1 MKRRAWIDRG
11 EALLRRLGFRAGP
24 DGAAHPSSGA
34 GTGTARTA
42 PGAGTVQ
49 TGPGTSGPRAPG
61 AEPLGSS
68 TPPELSV
75 DFLTELFRN
84 PLDAGYGDAAAGRA
98 RSGPPGPAAR
108 RTGFTL
114 RTVTLIAT
122 GVLLAV
128 AYQQTVATQPEAS
141 KTRHSLAQDVQ
152 QRQAETDAQQ
162 KQAEQ
167 LRQQAA
173 SLRDAIVGPNSTALD
188 QIEARAGLGA
198 VTGNGVTVTLA
209 SGPAPTDPV
218 TGKAQSTDQGHI
230 VDFDLQVISNE
241 LWHDGAEAI
250 AINGQRLIATSTIRA
265 AGNAILV
272 DLAPLSEPYTIQA
285 IGPSTMADA
294 VRKSAVGGFYS
305 YLATSYGVKFAV
317 RSTDGLRLGA
327 AADPGLRYATPVTPS
342 SPGPTLPQA
351 PSPKPA
357 PSGSRPHGSGSIAPT
372 PPASTPAHATPP
384 PGGP

>member
-1 MKRRAWIDRG
+1 M
-11 EALLRRLGFRAGP
+11 
-24 DGAAHPSSGA
+24 
-34 GTGTARTA
+34 
-42 PGAGTVQ
+42 
-49 TGPGTSGPRAPG
+49 
-61 AEPLGSS
+61 
-68 TPPELSV
+68 
-75 DFLTELFRN
+75 
-84 PLDAGYGDAAAGRA
+84 
-98 RSGPPGPAAR
+98 
-108 RTGFTL
+108 
-114 RTVTLIAT
+114 IAT
-122 GVLLAV
+122 GLLLAV
-128 AYQQTVATQPEAS
+128 AYQQTVATQPEAAT
-141 KTRHSLAQDVQ
+141 TRHSLAQDVQ

-198 VTGNGVTVTLA
+198 VTGDGVTVTLA

-285 IGPSTMADA
+285 IGPSSMADA
-294 VRKSAVGGFYS
+294 LRKSAVGGFYS

-317 RSTDGLRLGA
+317 RSADGLRLAA

-342 SPGPTLPQA
+342 SPGATPPQSS
-351 PSPKPA
+351 SPKPA
-357 PSGSRPHGSGSIAPT
+357 PSGPRSHGSGSTAPT
-372 PPASTPAHATPP
+372 PPASEASTRDSV
-384 PGGP
+384 PGRPLMFAVLAMIVGIVLGVVLEPTVPVALQPYLPIAVVAALDAVFGGIRARLDGIFDDKQFVISFVSNVLVAALIVYLGDQLGVGGQLSTGVVVVLGVRIFGNVAAIRRHLFRA

>member
-1 MKRRAWIDRG
+1 MNRRALIDQAD
-11 EALLRRLGFRAGP
+11 ALLRRLGFRESPTEPAAP
-24 DGAAHPSSGA
+24 DSRATSGDPA
-34 GTGTARTA
+34 SGTGN
-42 PGAGTVQ
+42 
-49 TGPGTSGPRAPG
+49 PRVPG
-61 AEPLGSS
+61 AEPLGSP

-128 AYQQTVATQPEAS
+128 AYQQTVATQPEAT
-141 KTRHSLAQDVQ
+141 KTRQSLAQDVQ

-167 LRQQAA
+167 LRQQAS

-198 VTGNGVTVTLA
+198 VTGDGVTVTLA

-218 TGKAQSTDQGHI
+218 TGKAQSTDQGHV
-230 VDFDLQVISNE
+230 VDFDLQVISNQ

-272 DLAPLSEPYTIQA
+272 DLAPLSEPYSIQA
-285 IGPSTMADA
+285 IGPSSMADA
-294 VRKSAVGGFYS
+294 LRKSAVGGFYS

-317 RSTDGLRLGA
+317 RSTSGLRLAG
-327 AADPGLRYATPVTPS
+327 AADPGLRYATPIRPPS
-342 SPGPTLPQA
+342 PVAPSPFASPGP
-351 PSPKPA
+351 
-357 PSGSRPHGSGSIAPT
+357 GSSGSGSTAPN
-372 PPASTPAHATPP
+372 TPAPKSPPATPP
-384 PGGP
+384 PGGH

>member
-1 MKRRAWIDRG
+1 MNRRALIDH
-11 EALLRRLGFRAGP
+11 ADAVLRRLGFRATP
-24 DGAAHPSSGA
+24 DEPATPGLRATPGDPASGSGNPHPTGAQPQG
-34 GTGTARTA
+34 
-42 PGAGTVQ
+42 
-49 TGPGTSGPRAPG
+49 
-61 AEPLGSS
+61 S

-84 PLDAGYGDAAAGRA
+84 PLDAGYGDAAASRA
-98 RSGPPGPAAR
+98 RSGSPGPAAR

-128 AYQQTVATQPEAS
+128 AYQQTVATQPEAAT
-141 KTRHSLAQDVQ
+141 TRQSLAQDVQ

-198 VTGNGVTVTLA
+198 VTGDGVTVTLA

-272 DLAPLSEPYTIQA
+272 DLAPLSEPYSIQA
-285 IGPSTMADA
+285 IGPSGMADA
-294 VRKSAVGGFYS
+294 LRKSAVGGFYS

-317 RSTDGLRLGA
+317 RSTGGLRLAG
-327 AADPGLRYATPVTPS
+327 AADPGLRYATPITPS
-342 SPGPTLPQA
+342 ASSASPRPG
-351 PSPKPA
+351 
-357 PSGSRPHGSGSIAPT
+357 PSGSGSTAPRPPSKS
-372 PPASTPAHATPP
+372 PPATPP

>member
-1 MKRRAWIDRG
+1 MTRRTLADYG
-11 EALLRRLGFRAGP
+11 DALLRRLGFRPGP
-24 DGAAHPSSGA
+24 DATAAM
-34 GTGTARTA
+34 
-42 PGAGTVQ
+42 PGNV
-49 TGPGTSGPRAPG
+49 GPDESGPRRLDA
-61 AEPLGSS
+61 S
-68 TPPELSV
+68 TQPELSV

-84 PLDAGYGDAAAGRA
+84 PLDAGYGDAAASRA
-98 RSGPPGPAAR
+98 RSGPPNRAAR

-114 RTVTLIAT
+114 RTVTLVAT

-128 AYQQTVATQPEAS
+128 AYQQTVATQPEAA

-173 SLRDAIVGPNSTALD
+173 SLRDAIVGPNASALD
-188 QIEARAGLGA
+188 QVEARAGLGA
-198 VTGNGVTVTLA
+198 VTGDGVTVTLA

-218 TGKAQSTDQGHI
+218 TGKAQATDQGHI

-241 LWHDGAEAI
+241 LWRDGAEAI

-272 DLAPLSEPYTIQA
+272 DLAPLSEPYMIQA
-285 IGPSTMADA
+285 IGPKSMADA
-294 VRKSAVGGFYS
+294 LRKSAVGGFYN

-317 RSTDGLRLGA
+317 QSTGGIRLAA
-327 AADPGLRYATPVTPS
+327 AADPGLRYAAPITPPSASPSPTPS
-342 SPGPTLPQA
+342 T
-351 PSPKPA
+351 
-357 PSGSRPHGSGSIAPT
+357 SGSRPHGSGSAPSS
-372 PPASTPAHATPP
+372 PPASKSPHATPST
-384 PGGP
+384 GGP

>member
-1 MKRRAWIDRG
+1 MNRRVWIDRG
-11 EALLRRLGFRAGP
+11 DAVLRRLGLRPGP
-24 DGAAHPSSGA
+24 DGAPLPAS
-34 GTGTARTA
+34 GTG
-42 PGAGTVQ
+42 
-49 TGPGTSGPRAPG
+49 SPRVPG
-61 AEPLGSS
+61 AEPLGSPA
-68 TPPELSV
+68 PPELPV

-98 RSGPPGPAAR
+98 RSGPPGRAAR

-122 GVLLAV
+122 GVLLAI
-128 AYQQTVATQPEAS
+128 AYQQTVRTQPEAAT
-141 KTRHSLAQDVQ
+141 TRHSLAQDVQ

-162 KQAEQ
+162 NQAEQ

-188 QIEARAGLGA
+188 QIEARAGVGA
-198 VTGNGVTVTLA
+198 VTGDGVTVTLA

-218 TGKAQSTDQGHI
+218 TGKAESTDQGHI

-272 DLAPLSEPYTIQA
+272 DLAPLSEPYTIRA
-285 IGPSTMADA
+285 IGPSSMADA
-294 VRKSAVGGFYS
+294 LRKSAVGGFYS
-305 YLATSYGVKFAV
+305 YLATSYGVKFVV
-317 RSTDGLRLGA
+317 RSTTGLRLTG
-327 AADPGLRYATPVTPS
+327 AADPGLRYATPVRPS
-342 SPGPTLPQA
+342 SPGSTPSQST
-351 PSPKPA
+351 SPKPA
-357 PSGSRPHGSGSIAPT
+357 PSGSRPHGSGSIAPS
-372 PPASTPAHATPP
+372 PPTSQPAPATPS

>member
-1 MKRRAWIDRG
+1 MNRRTLINHGD
-11 EALLRRLGFRAGP
+11 ALLRRLGLRAGP
-24 DGAAHPSSGA
+24 GADPG
-34 GTGTARTA
+34 
-42 PGAGTVQ
+42 PGAGDPV
-49 TGPGTSGPRAPG
+49 APPLQ
-61 AEPLGSS
+61 PLGSS
-68 TPPELSV
+68 PQPELSV

-84 PLDAGYGDAAAGRA
+84 PLDAGYGDAAASRA

-122 GVLLAV
+122 GALLVV
-128 AYQQTVATQPEAS
+128 AYQQTVATQPEAA
-141 KTRHSLAQDVQ
+141 TARHSLAQDVQ

-173 SLRDAIVGPNSTALD
+173 SLRDAIVGPNASALD
-188 QIEARAGLGA
+188 QVEARSGLGA
-198 VTGNGVTVTLA
+198 VTGDGVTVTLA

-218 TGKAQSTDQGHI
+218 TGKPQSTDQGHI

-272 DLAPLSEPYTIQA
+272 DLAPLSEPYTIRA

-294 VRKSAVGGFYS
+294 LRKSPVGGFYS

-317 RSTDGLRLGA
+317 RSTSGLRLAG
-327 AADPGLRYATPVTPS
+327 AADPGLRYATPITPS
-342 SPGPTLPQA
+342 SRTATSPSASPG
-351 PSPKPA
+351 PA
-357 PSGSRPHGSGSIAPT
+357 PSGTAPSGSGSTAPS
-372 PPASTPAHATPP
+372 PPASKSPPATPS
-384 PGGP
+384 PGGL

>member
-1 MKRRAWIDRG
+1 MNRRAWIERG
-11 EALLRRLGFRAGP
+11 DALLRRVGLRAGP
-24 DGAAHPSSGA
+24 DPAARPA
-34 GTGTARTA
+34 PATNVAR
-42 PGAGTVQ
+42 P
-49 TGPGTSGPRAPG
+49 APG
-61 AEPLGSS
+61 AEPLGSP

-75 DFLTELFRN
+75 DFLIELFRN
-84 PLDAGYGDAAAGRA
+84 PLDAGYSDAAAGRA
-98 RSGPPGPAAR
+98 RSGPPGRSAR

-114 RTVTLIAT
+114 RTITLIAT
-122 GVLLAV
+122 GALLAI
-128 AYQQTVATQPEAS
+128 AYQQTVAAQPEAA

-188 QIEARAGLGA
+188 QIEARAGVGA
-198 VTGNGVTVTLA
+198 VTGDGVTVTLA

-218 TGKAQSTDQGHI
+218 TGKAQGTDQGHI

-241 LWHDGAEAI
+241 LWRDGAEAI

-285 IGPSTMADA
+285 IGPSSMADA
-294 VRKSAVGGFYS
+294 LRKSSVGGFYN

-317 RSTDGLRLGA
+317 QSTNGLRLAG
-327 AADPGLRYATPVTPS
+327 AADPGLRYATPATPS
-342 SPGPTLPQA
+342 QSA
-351 PSPKPA
+351 SPKPA
-357 PSGSRPHGSGSIAPT
+357 PTGPRPHASGSIAPT
-372 PPASTPAHATPP
+372 SPPSQPAHASPP